1 MKADPQARIK
11 LCICHATKL
20 PTPSHKRRW
29 LLGSVVDEYIP
40 HSKLG
45 NRHQPRTRRAVL
57 WCVVLRPIGKKGQ
70 LLNQVY
76 EKGDDILGL
85 TPKISV
91 CDKIRLPV
99 DFNLEAAT
107 LVNLAPHERGGFGP
121 CASNLARIILSMVT

>member
-85 TPKISV
+85 TLKYRCVTKFASQSILIWRQRLWSIWHHTNEEVSV
-91 CDKIRLPV
+91 HVPV
-99 DFNLEAAT
+99 T
-107 LVNLAPHERGGFGP
+107 WHELY
-121 CASNLARIILSMVT
+121 CQW